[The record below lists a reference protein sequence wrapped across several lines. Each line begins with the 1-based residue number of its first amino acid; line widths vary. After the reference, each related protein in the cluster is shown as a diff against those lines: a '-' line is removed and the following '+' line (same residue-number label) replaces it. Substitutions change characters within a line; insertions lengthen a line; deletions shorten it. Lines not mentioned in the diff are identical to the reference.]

1 MIDNRKR
8 RLYVKLIL
16 LLICLIIIIRI
27 FTLVLSKY
35 ESESNSSANVDIA
48 FYLLKEDYKEMTLNL
63 ASLFP
68 QDDEYVFTFSIGNED
83 GIKVAETDLEY
94 DLTLRTTTNLPLT
107 YELYMTE
114 DSNYTNATNIIQ
126 ENTIEQDENNTYF
139 RTMTTNKETLYYKEP
154 KTNTYQLVVHFPA
167 NYNTTNYQDIIEALE
182 IKVEAKQVI

>member
-1 MIDNRKR
+1 MIENRKR

-94 DLTLRTTTNLPLT
+94 DLTLRLSL
-107 YELYMTE
+107 
-114 DSNYTNATNIIQ
+114 IHI
-126 ENTIEQDENNTYF
+126 
-139 RTMTTNKETLYYKEP
+139 
-154 KTNTYQLVVHFPA
+154 
-167 NYNTTNYQDIIEALE
+167 
-182 IKVEAKQVI
+182 